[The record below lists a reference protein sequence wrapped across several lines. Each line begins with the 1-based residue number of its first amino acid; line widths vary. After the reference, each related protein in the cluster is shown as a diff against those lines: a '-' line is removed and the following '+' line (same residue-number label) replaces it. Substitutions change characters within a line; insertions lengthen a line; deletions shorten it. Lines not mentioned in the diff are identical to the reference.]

1 MATSAKPML
10 GRLLMPLSLM
20 MAFAG
25 SVSAQIAPGDG
36 NGKPQPP
43 QTDGTILQEPAVQPA
58 PARAVKTKMPTTAG
72 RWVPRVDA
80 KTCPAG
86 STPYVDDKNGG
97 VKCWVNDK

>member
-1 MATSAKPML
+1 ML
-10 GRLLMPLSLM
+10 GRLLLLM
-20 MAFAG
+20 ALAGSAFA
-25 SVSAQIAPGDG
+25 QTAPGDG

-43 QTDGTILQEPAVQPA
+43 QTDGTLLQEPVAQPA

-80 KTCPAG
+80 KTCPKG
-86 STPYVDDKNGG
+86 STAYVDDKNGG

>member
-1 MATSAKPML
+1 MATSAKLML
-10 GRLLMPLSLM
+10 GRLLLL

-25 SVSAQIAPGDG
+25 SASAQTAPGDG
-36 NGKPQPP
+36 DGKPQPP
-43 QTDGTILQEPAVQPA
+43 QTDGTLLQEPVAQPA

-80 KTCPAG
+80 KTCPKG
-86 STPYVDDKNGG
+86 STAFVDDKNGG